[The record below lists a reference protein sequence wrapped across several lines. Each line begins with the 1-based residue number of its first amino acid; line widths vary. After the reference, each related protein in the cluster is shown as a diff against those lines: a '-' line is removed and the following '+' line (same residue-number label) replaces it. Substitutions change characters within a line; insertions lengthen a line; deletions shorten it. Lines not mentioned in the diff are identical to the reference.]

1 MSKQTYEVIATSKV
15 VNLDNEE
22 VKTLNVGETITGEF
36 VLIDENPF
44 VEIPEG
50 YVSTDGLAEQ
60 IKQTAP
66 DELEYAEH
74 SVRSKNTKL
83 ILALV
88 GAGVG
93 YGVAHFMKKDLKWKI
108 IFTIGGLGLG
118 LGIEYINSRNK
129 K

>member
-1 MSKQTYEVIATSKV
+1 MSKQTYEVIAPSKV

-22 VKTLNVGETITGEF
+22 VKTLKVGESVTGEF

-50 YVSTDGLAEQ
+50 YVSTDGLAEK
-60 IKQTAP
+60 ITETAP
-66 DELEYAEH
+66 AELEKTEA
-74 SVRSKNTKL
+74 SVKSKNTKL

-93 YGVAHFMKKDLKWKI
+93 YGIAHFMKKDLKWKI
-108 IFTIGGLGLG
+108 IFTMGGIALG
-118 LGIEYINSRNK
+118 LGIEYVNSRNK

>member
-1 MSKQTYEVIATSKV
+1 MSKQTYEVIAPCKV

-22 VKTLNVGETITGEF
+22 VKTLNVGESITGEF
-36 VLIDENPF
+36 ILIDENPF

-60 IKQTAP
+60 IKQP
-66 DELEYAEH
+66 SSIEHEYDET
-74 SVRSKNTKL
+74 SVKAKNNKL

-88 GAGVG
+88 GAGAG
-93 YGVAHFMKKDLKWKI
+93 FAIAHFMKKDLKWKI

-118 LGIEYINSRNK
+118 LGIEYVNSRNK